1 MIDDLLRN
9 LAARMARDPRVA
21 ARIVE
26 HPETGVPPMGLS
38 AADVEVLGVLADASA
53 AGRLRRTRAIRRDR

>member
-21 ARIVE
+21 ASIVE
-26 HPETGVPPMGLS
+26 HPETGIPWMGLS
-38 AADVEVLGVLADASA
+38 AADVEVLGVLADARA
-53 AGRLRRTRAIRRDR
+53 AGRLRRQRVSRQDP